1 MKKRKS
7 NRDDRPQGD
16 PVSLPSTPP
25 DQGRGAAH
33 PPVALWWGLLGAVA
47 VGLALWVWLGRG
59 RKSDDEPPENVAAAS
74 TDPSSDPA
82 PDLDPPKKQ
91 AGTDPK
97 AKDPG
102 GTFLDAFGAKSG
114 PDGESEGPA
123 AANDE
128 LEKKFQALLDIRAR
142 TQGRILARDER
153 ARLEARLNKDLA
165 SFEKALKHARQ
176 ARPED
181 AVPAWLTGE
190 LLLLIGGHPT
200 EEILPRLRFAVERG
214 LLRPRLYASLAR
226 AQTEGNQPE
235 AAFRSAAKALDLD
248 GKDRYAWNAFTRAA
262 FNVEK
267 FAEVAD
273 RVERSFPD
281 RRPAWAEEMYSA
293 ARDWQKRW
301 QAEQKRRLAEQKADD
316 LPRVRLVIEH
326 RRFARDASGNALTTI
341 ESTGKGEVI
350 LELFEDQAPA
360 AVASFLTLV
369 EQKVY
374 DGTRFYLAQPAG
386 LVAGGD
392 PKSRTGDPSDDG
404 TGNPGYFIPDEFTRP
419 DARGHFRGSLSL
431 VNNGPKTTGCQ
442 FFITLVPIQEMDGQF
457 TVFGRVL
464 KGQEVI
470 DRITPGRTNRQVGR
484 FGRIIPGDLL
494 VRAEVMRKLAHEYRV
509 TKLPQD

>member
-1 MKKRKS
+1 
-7 NRDDRPQGD
+7 
-16 PVSLPSTPP
+16 
-25 DQGRGAAH
+25 
-33 PPVALWWGLLGAVA
+33 VA
-47 VGLALWVWLGRG
+47 VGLALWFWLGRG
-59 RKSDDEPPENVAAAS
+59 RKSDESPEPVTAAA
-74 TDPSSDPA
+74 TEPSRNPA
-82 PDLDPPKKQ
+82 PELSPPKNQ
-91 AGTDPK
+91 AAPEPK
-97 AKDPG
+97 AKNPG
-102 GTFLDAFGAKSG
+102 GTFLDAFGEKPAS
-114 PDGESEGPA
+114 DGESAGPA

-128 LEKKFQALLDIRAR
+128 LEKQFQALLDLRAR
-142 TQGRILARDER
+142 AQGRVLARDER
-153 ARLEARLNKDLA
+153 ARLETRLNKDLA
-165 SFEKALKHARQ
+165 SFEKELKRARQ
-176 ARPED
+176 ARPKD
-181 AVPAWLTGE
+181 TVPEWLTGE

-200 EEILPRLRFAVERG
+200 EEILPRLTLAVERG
-214 LLRPRLYASLAR
+214 LQRPRLFASLAR
-226 AQTEGNQPE
+226 AQTEGNQPV

-262 FNVEK
+262 FNIEK

-273 RVERSFPD
+273 RLERVFTD
-281 RRPAWAEEMYSA
+281 QRPAWAEEMHSA

-301 QAEQKRRLAEQKADD
+301 QAEQKRRLSEQKADD

-326 RRFARDASGNALTTI
+326 RRFARDASGNALTTV

-392 PKSRTGDPSDDG
+392 PKSRTGDPGDDG
-404 TGNPGYFIPDEFTRP
+404 TGSPGYFIPDEFTRP

-442 FFITLVPIQEMDGQF
+442 FFITLVPIREMDGQF
-457 TVFGRVL
+457 TVFGRVI

-484 FGRIIPGDLL
+484 YGRIIPGDLL
-494 VRAEVMRKLAHEYRV
+494 LRAEVIRKRAHEYRV
-509 TKLPQD
+509 TKLPPD